1 MDLKTKLYIIWLVLI
16 TPSEWYSII
25 KMTIEYY
32 KDKKK
37 RDMKKMIKFPSIEQF
52 RTIVSNVLRHFNYV
66 GQDENDEAIYDT
78 TKPKPTLKFKGSVKL
93 HGTNAAV
100 SYNEVGGLWAQ
111 SRENIITV
119 EKDNA
124 GFAFFVD
131 SNRAMFIKLIAEVL
145 IKNNLDAK
153 ENTVTIYGEWCG
165 GNIQKGVGITNLPK
179 SFFIF
184 GVKVSP
190 IVADEEAKLKPAYWV
205 DYDYLRSPDNKIFNI
220 LDYPTWEI
228 DIDFNMPQL
237 VQNKLSELTL
247 AVEEECPVAKAFG
260 FSGIGEGIVW
270 STELNGVVYR
280 FKCKGELHA
289 GKSKVIT
296 LKPVDDVKI
305 MKTIEISEKVT
316 PTWRLAQM
324 LEQSCDLLNGGTLDR
339 SNLGKFIKLV
349 MADVVKEDVDIL
361 LEAGLEPK
369 DIGKYVSEI
378 AKRYFF
384 DQELL

>member
-1 MDLKTKLYIIWLVLI
+1 M
-16 TPSEWYSII
+16 
-25 KMTIEYY
+25 
-32 KDKKK
+32 
-37 RDMKKMIKFPSIEQF
+37 RKMIKFPSIEQF
-52 RTIVSNVLRHFNYV
+52 RTIVSNVLRHFNFV
-66 GQDENDEAIYDT
+66 GLDEDGEAIYDT

-100 SYNEVGGLWAQ
+100 SYNEDGGLWAQ

-131 SNRAMFIKLIAEVL
+131 TNKGIFQHLIAEVL
-145 IKNNLDAK
+145 IKNDLDAK
-153 ENTVTIYGEWCG
+153 QNTVTIYGEWCG
-165 GNIQKGVGITNLPK
+165 GNIQKGVGISNLPK

-190 IVADEEAKLKPAYWV
+190 IVADEEEAKLKPAYWV
-205 DYDYLRSPDNKIFNI
+205 DYDYLRSPDNKIYNI

-270 STELNGVVYR
+270 TVELNGIVYR
-280 FKCKGELHA
+280 FKVKGEKHA
-289 GKSKVIT
+289 GSSKVKT
-296 LKPVDDVKI
+296 LANVDVEKLESVRDFIDYAVTQGRFNQGIENTFPNEEPINVKKMGDLI
-305 MKTIEISEKVT
+305 RWVVNDIIKEESDT
-316 PTWRLAQM
+316 LA
-324 LEQSCDLLNGGTLDR
+324 EN
-339 SNLGKFIKLV
+339 
-349 MADVVKEDVDIL
+349 
-361 LEAGLEPK
+361 GLEPK
-369 DIGKYVSEI
+369 DVNSQISGKVREM
-378 AKRYFF
+378 FF
-384 DQELL
+384 KLTV